1 MPAPN
6 QSGDHPRS
14 RYRIVVYELFQ
25 GRTERLATYTGD
37 VYHVVVSSDEATRRL
52 IYHRTG
58 GDPETANA
66 LSRLI
71 ADNPIVPYA
80 E

>member
-1 MPAPN
+1 M
-6 QSGDHPRS
+6 
-14 RYRIVVYELFQ
+14 IYELFQ
-25 GRTERLATYTGD
+25 GRTEKLATYTGD
-37 VYHVVVSSDEATRRL
+37 VYHVVVSTDEATRRT

-58 GDPETANA
+58 GNPETANA

-71 ADNPIVPYA
+71 ADNPIIPRA